1 MAASSSTDTSAPS
14 SYSCGSGMYT
24 PTNDQSSSNSESDD
38 DAQHEQREVVSL
50 LDRLKKPAPAAIA
63 RSRKTRKN
71 QPPRG
76 KRTCRGALLSDP
88 KGVSPGQR
96 VREFPGESF
105 TVHFPK

>member
-1 MAASSSTDTSAPS
+1 MAASSSTGTSAPS

-24 PTNDQSSSNSESDD
+24 PTNDQSSSSSESGD

-76 KRTCRGALLSDP
+76 KRT
-88 KGVSPGQR
+88 
-96 VREFPGESF
+96 
-105 TVHFPK
+105 